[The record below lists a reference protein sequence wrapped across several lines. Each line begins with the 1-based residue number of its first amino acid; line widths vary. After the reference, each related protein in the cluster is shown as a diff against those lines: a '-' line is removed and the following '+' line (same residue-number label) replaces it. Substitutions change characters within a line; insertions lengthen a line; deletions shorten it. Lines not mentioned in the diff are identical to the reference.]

1 VTQPFQTPAEPSFR
15 DFRHRRWT
23 PRPADAEHHDVVLEE
38 MNHRWFNALQV
49 LSFSVQSLRRPDGSR
64 ATLDER
70 LARIDFQFCAM
81 AALHRRLARPPDH
94 RQTLETYCQA
104 LCIDLLLAFGREEI
118 RPRVMMRD
126 VAVSPATAVRIGALV
141 VELLTNALKH
151 GRAPAEGGAVWID
164 LRRLKDGRLEL
175 TAADSFSAPAAEAE
189 RPRMIEGLVGL
200 LGGDLSVQT
209 ETGYMTRI
217 RFPAS

>member
-1 VTQPFQTPAEPSFR
+1 MTAQFQTPAGPSFR

-23 PRPADAEHHDVVLEE
+23 LRPQAAEPRDVVLEE

-49 LSFSVQSLRRPDGSR
+49 LSNSLKSLRRPDGLS

-70 LARIDFQFCAM
+70 VARIDFQIRAM
-81 AALHRRLARPPDH
+81 AALHRRLARPPAQN
-94 RQTLETYCQA
+94 QTLETYCHA

-118 RPRVMMRD
+118 RPWVTMGD
-126 VAVSPATAVRIGALV
+126 IAVSPATSVRVGALV

-151 GRAPAEGGAVWID
+151 GRAPAEGGAVWISM
-164 LRRLKDGRLEL
+164 RRLGGGRLEL
-175 TAADSFSAPAAEAE
+175 TAADSFPAPTEEAVS
-189 RPRMIEGLVGL
+189 PRMIEGLVAR